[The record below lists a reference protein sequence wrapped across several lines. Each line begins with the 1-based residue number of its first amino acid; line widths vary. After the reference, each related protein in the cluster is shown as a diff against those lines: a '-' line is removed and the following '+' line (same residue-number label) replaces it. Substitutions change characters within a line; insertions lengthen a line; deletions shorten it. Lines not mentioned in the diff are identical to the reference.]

1 MKIFVLNSA
10 TDDLEAK
17 KNRETGSF
25 FVLFGV
31 KKVLYNTGC
40 TCDKVNSDKEI
51 CVGKESN
58 MKNIRLVLL
67 GELLLFLG
75 IFVFNVLMGGWGL
88 SAILWFLDLP
98 SLLLIAVVLIP
109 GLLIMG
115 AWKDFTR
122 AFSVGIKPFS
132 LLQLKNIIE
141 AVDAAQKLTV
151 CGALF
156 AIIISGV
163 LLLGRLDDP
172 YTIGPNLAVCFLSG
186 LYAVIIEF
194 LLLPLRL
201 NAERRMNE
209 EMDMGE

>member
-1 MKIFVLNSA
+1 
-10 TDDLEAK
+10 
-17 KNRETGSF
+17 
-25 FVLFGV
+25 
-31 KKVLYNTGC
+31 
-40 TCDKVNSDKEI
+40 
-51 CVGKESN
+51 

-75 IFVFNVLMGGWGL
+75 IFLINIFLGNWGL
-88 SAILWFLDLP
+88 SAITWFLDLP
-98 SLLLIAVVLIP
+98 SLLLIAFILFP
-109 GLLIMG
+109 GIAIMG
-115 AWKDFTR
+115 AWKDFIN

-163 LLLGRLDDP
+163 LIMGRLDSSMM
-172 YTIGPNLAVCFLSG
+172 GPNLAVCFLSG
-186 LYAVIIEF
+186 FYAVIIEF

-209 EMDMGE
+209 EMDLGE